1 MITIDDV
8 KDIFKTKLNLVDV
21 DDIKLTDTLDDLEI
35 DSLDKVMII
44 LEFEKRYGKSI
55 PDDDAYKLN
64 TIQDIIDY
72 VNNHLS

>member
-1 MITIDDV
+1 MVTIEDV
-8 KDIFKTKLNLVDV
+8 KDIFKTKLNFVDV

-44 LEFEKRYGKSI
+44 LEFEKKYGKSI